1 MQRGPAYS
9 WRLVIFVHGLCW
21 LVSRSTIHFETGW
34 MTCCTEHRL
43 SLKRYVTMTVTW
55 TIIIAWLAIQVPL
68 GVLIGKTIKFG
79 TIGHAKKNAPSGVV
93 WC

>member
-1 MQRGPAYS
+1 
-9 WRLVIFVHGLCW
+9 
-21 LVSRSTIHFETGW
+21 
-34 MTCCTEHRL
+34 
-43 SLKRYVTMTVTW
+43 MTVTW

-79 TIGHAKKNAPSGVV
+79 AVGRAKKSAPSGVV